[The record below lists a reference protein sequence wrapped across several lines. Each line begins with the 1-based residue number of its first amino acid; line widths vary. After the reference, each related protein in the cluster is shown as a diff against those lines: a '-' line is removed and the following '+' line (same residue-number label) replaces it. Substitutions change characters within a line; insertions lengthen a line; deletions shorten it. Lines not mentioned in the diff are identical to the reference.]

1 MDILKR
7 KTWSSETQKKLHQAK
22 IGVDVKESIRTLSII
37 NGNTISDTTDELLR
51 QGISTH
57 ESEIQKYHYNRS
69 KGL

>member
-7 KTWSSETQKKLHQAK
+7 KWSSETQRKLHQAR
-22 IGVDVKESIRTLSII
+22 IGIDVKESIRTLSII

-51 QGISTH
+51 QGIQGH
-57 ESEIQKYHYNRS
+57 ESKIQKYHYNRS